1 MRYLASMGT
10 RGRVIIGT
18 PERKREVVDGRK
30 ILQRILKQHIAR
42 VCTTFS
48 WLRIMK

>member
-10 RGRVIIGT
+10 RGRVTTGT

-30 ILQRILKQHIAR
+30 ILQRILKKHNGS
-42 VCTTFS
+42 VCTGFS
-48 WLRIMK
+48 WLRIIQ